1 MDPEPS
7 LLDLIRNSPALANVV
22 VSGMTAVFGP
32 LLARLRRQKKQADT
46 SEVGSDAQGP
56 SLASTTESMERLVP
70 LLHAHGMSME
80 GSITTPGLELEFQER
95 RRLGNAVDAVGH
107 AAADLQGK
115 EIPDQEPDHDW
126 NSRFFG
132 DVQDVSSAELKELY
146 GKVLS
151 GQIQRPGSVSLL
163 SLNVLKNMDEAAA
176 KLFQTLCSACVS
188 LTIGGEILESRVPSL
203 NGNAG
208 DNALREYGLPFNV
221 LNLLHEHGLIIP
233 DYNSWRDFQMCVA
246 RTGPGQQQVVDA
258 PFRFQGRLW
267 GLVAINDQDPSTE
280 VKVHGVALTR
290 AGVELSAAVDVLPME
305 SFTRELKG
313 FFEMRD
319 LLMVE
324 IAE

>member
-1 MDPEPS
+1 MDPQ
-7 LLDLIRNSPALANVV
+7 LLLETIMNNPALASAVG
-22 VSGMTAVFGP
+22 SGLTATFTE
-32 LLARLRRQKKQADT
+32 LLARRRAQRREADT
-46 SEVGSDAQGP
+46 SEVGSDAQVP

-70 LLHAHGMSME
+70 LFHAHGMSVE
-80 GSITTPGLELEFQER
+80 GSITTPGLEMEFHER
-95 RRLGNAVDAVGH
+95 RRFGNTVDAVGH
-107 AAADLQGK
+107 AAEDLQGK
-115 EIPDQEPDHDW
+115 EIPDQETDHDW
-126 NSRFFG
+126 CSRYFG
-132 DVQDVSSAELKELY
+132 DVQNVSSAELKELY

-246 RTGPGQQQVVDA
+246 RTGPGQQQVVDV
-258 PFRFQGRLW
+258 PFRFQGCLW
-267 GLVAINDQDPSTE
+267 GLVTINDRDPSTE

-319 LLMVE
+319 LLMVKVS
-324 IAE
+324 